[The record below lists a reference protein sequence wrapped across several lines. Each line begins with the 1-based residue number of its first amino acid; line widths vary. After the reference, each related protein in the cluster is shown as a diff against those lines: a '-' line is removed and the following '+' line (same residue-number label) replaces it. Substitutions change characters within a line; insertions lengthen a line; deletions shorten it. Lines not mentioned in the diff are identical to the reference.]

1 MQGVVV
7 LMAMRSYNVP
17 DNAGCHVHVG
27 SPLLAL
33 THKVRAFL
41 LGELGKATLV
51 AARAPVIVRP
61 LDSVLLAPVHLRP
74 PVFAFHFHPL
84 EKYF

>member
-1 MQGVVV
+1 
-7 LMAMRSYNVP
+7 
-17 DNAGCHVHVG
+17 
-27 SPLLAL
+27 
-33 THKVRAFL
+33 
-41 LGELGKATLV
+41 LGKATLV